1 VIPVL
6 LSGVGFGLGLWLVI
20 RSRTARPSLAD
31 VAASMAEPGR
41 PAGTAEAASRAQ
53 VKQRVAA
60 RVIEVLRV
68 VGVDP
73 RRREADLRI
82 CGRTSERE
90 PISID
95 ELVQGHVL
103 AQLTATLVGLG
114 FGVSF
119 ARTLGTAG
127 VDLGV
132 GLVAVLAFGGA
143 AAGFLYPGLKLTER
157 ARDRRRTFKHAFS
170 AYLDLVNVLMATGA
184 GAETALRRAA
194 GQGGGWAFAE
204 IRAVLEA
211 ARRTRRPLDEAFK
224 NLAREL
230 DVPELAKLGS
240 AVTLVG
246 TEGARIRDTLAAQA
260 DTLRA
265 HQIAQVE
272 ADAES
277 ATERMTGPQVLM
289 VIAFLLFVLFPAVT
303 QVSSIGT
310 AP

>member
-1 VIPVL
+1 MIAVL
-6 LSGVGFGLGLWLVI
+6 LSGAGFGLGLWFVI
-20 RSRTARPSLAD
+20 RSRTVRPSLVE
-31 VAASMAEPGR
+31 VAAAMAQPGS
-41 PAGTAEAASRAQ
+41 PAGTVEAASRAQ
-53 VKQRVAA
+53 VKQRVVA
-60 RVIEVLRV
+60 RLIEILGL
-68 VGVDP
+68 VGLDP
-73 RRREADLRI
+73 RRRQADLRI
-82 CGRTSERE
+82 CGRTAERE
-90 PISID
+90 PISVD
-95 ELVQGHVL
+95 ELVQRHVV
-103 AQLTATLVGLG
+103 AQLTATLLGLG
-114 FGVSF
+114 FGASL
-119 ARTLGTAG
+119 ATTLGTAG

-143 AAGFLYPGLKLTER
+143 VAGFLYPGMKLTER

-194 GQGGGWAFAE
+194 EQGGGWAFAE
-204 IRAVLEA
+204 IRDVLEA

-224 NLAREL
+224 SLARDL

-265 HQIAQVE
+265 QQIAQVE

-289 VIAFLLFVLFPAVT
+289 VIAFLLFIIYPALT
-303 QVSSIGT
+303 QVTSVGT
-310 AP
+310 P